1 MRPRVVVIGAG
12 LGGLAAAIE
21 AAHGGAEVTIL
32 EALDRPGGKAGVET
46 RDGVSFDTGPS
57 LLTLPEIAWG
67 LLDRVP
73 GGRDRLRLVRPRP
86 AFRYRYPDR
95 VELDVFI
102 ELEET
107 LAGVERVLGRGARHE
122 LADFLTYARRIWEA
136 AAPPFLFGPA
146 PSFRRAL
153 GLDELRA
160 LAQIDPLRSMN
171 AAIRAQVREPHL
183 VALLQ
188 RYATYN
194 GSDVRSAPATL
205 NCIAHVELALGGFG
219 VEGGVGAL
227 VLALVATATDLG
239 VTLRCGLPARR
250 LLAAGG
256 RVCGVET
263 DEGLLPAEAVVVN
276 ADPAHLARDLLP
288 AAHRAAVVPAPEPS
302 MSAWT
307 GVFQARRQ
315 PHRAAH
321 TVVFPL
327 NYEAEFIDLFD
338 EGRPPRQPTVYA
350 SAQSVAHNRP
360 AWPDHEPLFVMINAP
375 AEPVQGR
382 SDPARSAGLADL
394 ARGRL
399 VEAGLLDPQDRLLW
413 ERDAAG
419 LAAQFPGSR
428 GAIYGAASNSRFAA
442 FQRPANR
449 CDKLPGLYL
458 ASGGAHPGGGMPLVM
473 QSGRL
478 AAAAL
483 LEDLGATP

>member
-136 AAPPFLFGPA
+136 AAPPFL
-146 PSFRRAL
+146 
-153 GLDELRA
+153 
-160 LAQIDPLRSMN
+160 SMN

-315 PHRAAH
+315 AHRAAH
-321 TVVFPL
+321 TVVFPM

-375 AEPVQGR
+375 AEPLQGR
-382 SDPARSAGLADL
+382 SDPARSADLADL
-394 ARGRL
+394 ARARL
-399 VEAGLLDPQDRLLW
+399 VEAGLLDPHDPLLW